1 MGRQSSNEQQH
12 GTQKTKHAPLLFNPE
27 PFLCQ
32 CGKTPAIEKGHH
44 PDSGKGGYF
53 VVQCCCG
60 NQSIYAKERYKAI
73 LDWNIKPIS
82 QDTGYL
88 VCPGLH
94 LEDLNVH
101 DALEVATEEFSRLK
115 MVITD
120 RGGPHMDSD
129 QWRTLKA
136 RYSWCQMIVTVIKR
150 RLKSLNSQPQN
161 IKTAL

>member
-12 GTQKTKHAPLLFNPE
+12 GTQKTKHAHLLFNPE
-27 PFLCQ
+27 PFLCL
-32 CGKTPAIEKGHH
+32 CGKTPAIEKSRH

-60 NQSIYAKERYKAI
+60 NHSIYAKERYKAI

-82 QDTGYL
+82 QDTGCL

-115 MVITD
+115 MVIAD
-120 RGGPHMDSD
+120 RGGPIWTQTNGMH
-129 QWRTLKA
+129 
-136 RYSWCQMIVTVIKR
+136 
-150 RLKSLNSQPQN
+150 
-161 IKTAL
+161 